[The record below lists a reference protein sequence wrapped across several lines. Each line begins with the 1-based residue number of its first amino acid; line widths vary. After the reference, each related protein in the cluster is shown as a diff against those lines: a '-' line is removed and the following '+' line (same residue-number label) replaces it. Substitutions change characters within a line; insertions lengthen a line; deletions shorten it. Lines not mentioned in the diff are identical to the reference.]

1 MGSEMCIRDREN
13 IFSDDMLLKISPGD
27 DIPDF
32 SDFVGSKT
40 DHVIF
45 DLGGYPDTRLVNII
59 AQCAYVIVPLTN
71 ETYNLDIGVNSI
83 NEIAALNQNI
93 VIVANKTTK
102 NDFAAIEQQVRRF
115 FAYPMFNIKKS
126 SVMQKMMETGLSIA
140 TLTKQATGK
149 PYKRFY
155 QLVDNQFNKLIEHIS
170 DP

>member
-1 MGSEMCIRDREN
+1 MLIAVYTFKGGEGKTHIGTNLALTLNCALVTNDVYSPLEN

-32 SDFVGSKT
+32 SDFAGSKT

-59 AQCAYVIVPLTN
+59 TQCAYVIVPLTN

-102 NDFAAIEQQVRRF
+102 DDFVAIEQQVRRF
-115 FAYPMFNIKKS
+115 FTYPMFNIKKS
-126 SVMQKMMETGLSIA
+126 SVMQKMML
-140 TLTKQATGK
+140 
-149 PYKRFY
+149 
-155 QLVDNQFNKLIEHIS
+155 
-170 DP
+170 